1 MAVNSVDQTAIAP
14 EPSSLLLSGLA
25 LVGFGLAMRRR

>member
-1 MAVNSVDQTAIAP
+1 NAWSIP

-25 LVGFGLAMRRR
+25 ALALLGRRR